1 VKTDKFLLS
10 HYQGFRKYLN
20 QERDQHELL
29 AFLLGGIIKDRM
41 RFAHLNKKN
50 RHQQQLEDEDVIA
63 GGETITVP
71 LAELEARS
79 KEIGV
84 FDLVDFLNSRLF
96 KTNGYT
102 FQERNRTIS
111 KSFGA
116 ARPREEL

>member
-1 VKTDKFLLS
+1 
-10 HYQGFRKYLN
+10 
-20 QERDQHELL
+20 
-29 AFLLGGIIKDRM
+29 M
-41 RFAHLNKKN
+41 RFAHLGRN
-50 RHQQQLEDEDVIA
+50 RRQNEQDEDLA

-71 LAELEARS
+71 LSELETRS

-102 FQERNRTIS
+102 FNERNRTIS
-111 KSFGA
+111 KPFGA